1 VEALKEGLE
10 KVERHRKVHQN
21 TSMPSSFSQI
31 LPSGKDLYVAANM
44 SEIAALSGM
53 PEEHQ
58 RRTVV
63 IAPRMLKTM
72 QSGMYPLLGRAHTQT
87 QNFAHIRSDYAGF
100 CSPIQRFFPLLPIP
114 FFPSHAHAIYSLT
127 NDT

>member
-1 VEALKEGLE
+1 MSALSSSICRQLTRSPASSLRCFSSVEAIKEGLE

-44 SEIAALSGM
+44 SEMAALTGM

-63 IAPRMLKTM
+63 IAPRQLKTM
-72 QSGMYPLLGRAHTQT
+72 QSGVYP
-87 QNFAHIRSDYAGF
+87 
-100 CSPIQRFFPLLPIP
+100 P
-114 FFPSHAHAIYSLT
+114 
-127 NDT
+127 